1 MEKEEILKLLHLI
14 NDELQKRNI
23 KGEICLYGGAV
34 MCLAFDARPN
44 TKDVDA
50 VFKPT
55 KEMREAVA
63 LIARDNGLRE
73 DWLNDGVK
81 GFLVAHTQQIFLDL
95 PFLKVFIPEPDYLLA
110 MKTFSARVDATDKQ
124 DVQFL
129 IKKLHLSTKEEVF
142 SILEKYYPLQ
152 QVRPAT
158 KFFIEEIFQQ

>member
-73 DWLNDGVK
+73 DWLK
-81 GFLVAHTQQIFLDL
+81 L
-95 PFLKVFIPEPDYLLA
+95 Y
-110 MKTFSARVDATDKQ
+110 DANEI
-124 DVQFL
+124 DV
-129 IKKLHLSTKEEVF
+129 IHG
-142 SILEKYYPLQ
+142 
-152 QVRPAT
+152 
-158 KFFIEEIFQQ
+158 